1 MPVADV
7 ERAWILALP
16 FIVVFFLV
24 YDLAEKAV
32 RRRFTTQKPQ
42 QPRSFAPPTHSRS
55 AFTKRSPAIDSRL
68 RLSRTFPNYS
78 RRDAR
83 TKTGRVMARY
93 LARDC
98 PKCGGYMGIVIPPSE
113 GRAVAQEINGLCP
126 QCGYRLAWISI
137 RGKAIVRNSDVLRN
151 QSR

>member
-1 MPVADV
+1 MSVADV

-24 YDLAEKAV
+24 YDLAQKAV
-32 RRRFTTQKPQ
+32 RKRFTTREPQ
-42 QPRSFAPPTHSRS
+42 QPKSFVPPTHSQS
-55 AFTKRSPAIDSRL
+55 ALTKRSPALDSRL
-68 RLSRTFPNYS
+68 RLARTFPNYS

-83 TKTGRVMARY
+83 MKTGRVMARY

-98 PKCGGYMGIVIPPSE
+98 PKCGGYMGIVIPQSQ
-113 GRAVAQEINGLCP
+113 GRAVTQEINGFCP

-137 RGKAIVRNSDVLRN
+137 RGKAISRNSDLLRN